1 MKQIFSKIII
11 IAMAVFAGNC
21 SAQSL
26 EELISTALQNNYQ
39 IRILKNEAVIAS
51 NNNTRGNAGQLP
63 TVDLNGNYSISY
75 NNTKQEFS
83 DGTTREGSNSKNN
96 NINLEALANWTIFN
110 GFSVY
115 AKKDQLEYLEELGQL
130 NSKYYIEQT
139 VSDIVT
145 IYYQLIY
152 EKQLLKNFR
161 QSLDIS
167 SFRLTLE
174 NKRKEIGAGKII
186 DYGQALVDYQTDS
199 IRLLSQQ
206 SRIKSLNIEMNRI
219 LNNDLDNELNIA
231 DSEFVILE
239 LPSKDTLFSR
249 VVQNNSE
256 LSQQRLREL
265 IAETQ
270 LRIEKANRYPK
281 VDFVAGYRFTKSFS
295 EVGFFKSNQNY
306 GPTIGVNVSFNLFNG
321 GETNRIIK
329 NTKIYAENSE
339 LTKKEVNQ
347 NLNAEVLDLYS
358 QHISINERIVL
369 AKNNVETIKKVYRAA
384 KQQLSQGA
392 INGYDFRLTQLKLL
406 TSELSLTQLQFSLKA
421 VEINL
426 NRLTGSVVTT
436 YM

>member
-39 IRILKNEAVIAS
+39 LRILKNEAVIAS

-256 LSQQRLREL
+256 LSQQCLREL

-426 NRLTGSVVTT
+426 NRLTGSVVST

>member
-1 MKQIFSKIII
+1 
-11 IAMAVFAGNC
+11 MAVFAGNC

-63 TVDLNGNYSISY
+63 SVDLNGNYSISY

-115 AKKDQLEYLEELGQL
+115 AKRDQLAYLEELGQL
-130 NSKYYIEQT
+130 NSKFYIEQT
-139 VSDIVT
+139 VSDIAT

-152 EKQLLKNFR
+152 EKQLLKNYQ

-199 IRLLSQQ
+199 IRLLTQQ
-206 SRIKSLNIEMNRI
+206 SRIKSLNIEMNRV
-219 LNNDLDNELNIA
+219 LNNDLEKELNIA
-231 DSEFVILE
+231 DSEFVILDF
-239 LPSKDTLFSR
+239 PSKDTLLNR
-249 VVQNNSE
+249 VTQNNSE

-329 NTKIYAENSE
+329 NTKIYAENSQ
-339 LTKKEVNQ
+339 LSKREVNQ

-358 QHISINERIVL
+358 QHESINERIAL

-392 INGYDFRLTQLKLL
+392 INGYDFRLTQLTLL
-406 TSELSLTQLQFSLKA
+406 NSELTLIELQFSLKA
-421 VEINL
+421 IEINL